1 MHRLRS
7 VAAEGVLPRH
17 SSRRNRSNGECRVEG
32 QDKAVYR
39 IIGPEAACSNLVPS
53 AQEKQG
59 LPALESRP
67 EKVLE

>member
-7 VAAEGVLPRH
+7 VAAEGVYPAIVQEGTGAME
-17 SSRRNRSNGECRVEG
+17 NAAVEG